1 MTSKMHISLSP
12 MSFDAESEEEKTA
25 LGLLKIS
32 AFGRLLTEGT
42 DISGDDAVYRQG
54 PYVSGYPLAEWLVW
68 NWWRLRWEPRP
79 VGYAKGSSDWDFAHC
94 MAAIGEG
101 YLWPNITIFTDGF
114 WTVLESERSHESD
127 PTLFRYSGAGFAG
140 VPAAELESAIDGFV
154 PQIIYLMDNAGF
166 SDTNLHHLWQDLH
179 IERENPGIARFR
191 RFEALLGCDPD
202 ELDAEEI
209 EGRLNDS
216 AVLGEKA
223 LEEIAIGSASGATGL
238 SGMLSARQI
247 VEITEQAG
255 FDIRPEDGV
264 SVNVQELRQWGTP
277 AAWRVGVS
285 AATAIRSQE
294 GLGDGPLTDDVLA
307 SLAGTTADV
316 INGDKQGSGFS
327 WVFRRDGKH
336 TQVALRSKWE
346 TGRRFELARLLGDNI
361 FASGMPSYQEP
372 LSPATRSHSYRQKA
386 QRAFAAEL
394 LSPWP
399 AVKEM
404 LGNDYSEENQEQVA
418 DHFSVS
424 QITIST
430 LLMNNADI
438 SDISYEDRMLLRR

>member
-12 MSFDAESEEEKTA
+12 MYFDVESEEEEKATS
-25 LGLLKIS
+25 GLLKIE

-42 DISGDDAVYRQG
+42 DITGNEALYRPG

-79 VGYAKGSSDWDFAHC
+79 AGYARGNSDWDFAHC
-94 MAAIGEG
+94 LAAIGEG

-127 PTLFRYSGAGFAG
+127 PTLFRYSGAGFVG
-140 VPAAELESAIDGFV
+140 VPAAELELAIDEFV

-179 IERENPGIARFR
+179 IERQNPEIARFR
-191 RFEALLGCDPD
+191 RFEALLGRDPD

-209 EGRLNDS
+209 EGRLDDS
-216 AVLGEKA
+216 SVLGEKA
-223 LEEIAIGSASGATGL
+223 LDEIAIGSASGAADL
-238 SGMLSARQI
+238 SGMLSASQI
-247 VEITEQAG
+247 SEITKEAG
-255 FDIRPEDGV
+255 FDINPDDGI
-264 SVNVQELRQWGTP
+264 SVDFPELRQWGNP
-277 AAWRVGVS
+277 AAWRIGVS
-285 AATAIRSQE
+285 AATAIRRQE
-294 GLGDGPLTDDVLA
+294 RLGEGPLTDAGLA

-316 INGDKQGSGFS
+316 INGDKQSSGLS
-327 WVFRRDGKH
+327 WVFKPDGKPA
-336 TQVALRSKWE
+336 QVALRSNWK
-346 TGRRFELARLLGDNI
+346 TGRRFELARLIGDRI
-361 FASGMPSYQEP
+361 FFADGMPGYQEP
-372 LSPATRSHSYRQKA
+372 LSPATRSYSYRQKA

-404 LGNDYSEENQEQVA
+404 LGDDYSEENQEQVA
-418 DHFSVS
+418 ERFSVS
-424 QITIST
+424 QMTIST
-430 LLMNNADI
+430 LLRNNAE
-438 SDISYEDRMLLRR
+438 ISYEDRVLLRY